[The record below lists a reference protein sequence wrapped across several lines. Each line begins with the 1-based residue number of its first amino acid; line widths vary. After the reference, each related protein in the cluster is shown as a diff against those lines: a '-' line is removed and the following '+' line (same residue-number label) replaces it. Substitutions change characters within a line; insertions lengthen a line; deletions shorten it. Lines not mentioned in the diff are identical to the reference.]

1 MTNESGSGDKAK
13 SKPREITYQVG
24 RKKGT
29 IQFDKHGKPAAPVTY
44 EPTKLERWLRE
55 GALRQAPSLTM
66 KHWLLCLYAL
76 PFIVLAASLWLLLVL
91 RG

>member
-1 MTNESGSGDKAK
+1 MTNPSESGEKTN

-29 IQFDKHGKPAAPVTY
+29 IQLDKQGEPAAPAVVQT
-44 EPTKLERWLRE
+44 TLLEKWLE
-55 GALRQAPSLTM
+55 KGAWRQAPSFTM
-66 KHWLLCLYAL
+66 KHWLLCMYAL
-76 PFIVLAASLWLLLVL
+76 PFIVLAAGLWLLLVL